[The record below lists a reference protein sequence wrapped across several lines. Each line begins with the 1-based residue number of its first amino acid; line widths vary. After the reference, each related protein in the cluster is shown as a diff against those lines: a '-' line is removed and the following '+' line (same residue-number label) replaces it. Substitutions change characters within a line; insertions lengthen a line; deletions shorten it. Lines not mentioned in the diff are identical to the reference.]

1 MPRTTLDAR
10 RLGLSVDARPP
21 LRTSRKTRYTAS
33 GRSAGTEPPTTPG
46 CFPHRARP
54 DPRGFLLVRFSN
66 VGRHRAG
73 GRRHAAAHIEKP
85 PTSGTSDR
93 KPRMTGFGAHR
104 PPGRGVRLDRGM
116 DRNRHDRPIPAIHGS
131 CRRRSAASR
140 DRPFMHLTA
149 FERGRRSRTGRRHH
163 ISARLLTTMQL
174 TKDQSNVTG
183 VCLLRLTFNANTSGR
198 A

>member
-21 LRTSRKTRYTAS
+21 LRTSRKTRHTAS

-85 PTSGTSDR
+85 PTERPFAAVATWCRLNIGYAQRPAREHLRLCAAHHDGRPVKAAAGCAAVDEGEGEGAIEKGGSREGR
-93 KPRMTGFGAHR
+93 KPAQKTTARY
-104 PPGRGVRLDRGM
+104 L
-116 DRNRHDRPIPAIHGS
+116 PIS
-131 CRRRSAASR
+131 
-140 DRPFMHLTA
+140 
-149 FERGRRSRTGRRHH
+149 
-163 ISARLLTTMQL
+163 
-174 TKDQSNVTG
+174 
-183 VCLLRLTFNANTSGR
+183 
-198 A
+198 